1 MAFEAELPA
10 LQHTKLELREGSGQ
24 SRTPSRIR
32 SNPISPACTF
42 WGLNLSQSVPAAKHG
57 LGQLRPEQ
65 QLGGH
70 TLLGSCEPEASP
82 PDDVPKALRLPP
94 HPARPHHPDRSRPGS
109 AHGDFPGTML
119 RWLRAFVLPT
129 AACQDAEPPT
139 RYETLFRALDRNGDG
154 VVDIGELQQGLQ
166 NLGIPLGQDAEEKI
180 FTTGD
185 ANKDGK
191 LDFEE
196 FMKYLK
202 DHEKKMKL
210 AFRSLDKNN
219 DGKIEPS
226 EIVQSLQMLGLQ
238 ISEKQAKLIL
248 QSIDS
253 DGTMTVDW
261 NEWRDYFL
269 FNPVSDIE
277 EIIRFWKH
285 STGIDIGDSLTIPD
299 EFTEDEKKSGQWWRQ
314 LLAGGVAGAVSRTST
329 APLDRLKVMMQ
340 VHGSKSMNIFGGFRQ
355 MVKEGGIRSLWRGN
369 GTNVIKI
376 APETAVKFWA
386 YEQYKKLLTEEGQKL
401 GTFERFVSGSMAG
414 ATAQTFIYPM
424 EVLKTRLAVAKTGQ
438 YSGIYGCAKKILKQE
453 GFGAFYKGY
462 VPNLLGIIPY
472 AGIDLA
478 VYELLKSYWL
488 DNFAKD
494 SVNPGVVVL
503 LGCGA
508 LSSTCGQLAS
518 YPLALVRTRMQA
530 QAMVDGAPQLNMVGL
545 FQRIVSKEGVSGLYR
560 GITPNFMKVLPA
572 VGISYVVYENMKQTL
587 GVAQK

>member
-1 MAFEAELPA
+1 MPPERLPRGLPLPVEKGHAYEELY
-10 LQHTKLELREGSGQ
+10 
-24 SRTPSRIR
+24 
-32 SNPISPACTF
+32 
-42 WGLNLSQSVPAAKHG
+42 
-57 LGQLRPEQ
+57 Q
-65 QLGGH
+65 QLDLH
-70 TLLGSCEPEASP
+70 ENGSV
-82 PDDVPKALRLPP
+82 DV
-94 HPARPHHPDRSRPGS
+94 S
-109 AHGDFPGTML
+109 
-119 RWLRAFVLPT
+119 
-129 AACQDAEPPT
+129 
-139 RYETLFRALDRNGDG
+139 
-154 VVDIGELQQGLQ
+154 ELQEGLRS
-166 NLGIPLGQDAEEKI
+166 LGISVTQDKGQKI
-180 FTTGD
+180 FNTGD
-185 ANKDGK
+185 VNKDGM

-210 AFRSLDKNN
+210 AFKSLDKNN
-219 DGKIEPS
+219 DGNIDAS
-226 EIVQSLQMLGLQ
+226 EIVQSLQTLGVT
-238 ISEKQAKLIL
+238 ISEKQAELIL
-248 QSIDS
+248 QSIDA

-261 NEWRDYFL
+261 NEWREYFL
-269 FNPVSDIE
+269 FNPANDIE

-299 EFTEDEKKSGQWWRQ
+299 EFTEDEKLSGQWWRQ

-329 APLDRLKVMMQ
+329 APLDRLKIMMQ
-340 VHGSKSMNIFGGFRQ
+340 VHGSKSEKMNLVGGFRQ

-386 YEQYKKLLTEEGQKL
+386 YEQYKKLLTEEGQKV
-401 GTFERFVSGSMAG
+401 GTLERFLSGSMAG

-424 EVLKTRLAVAKTGQ
+424 EVFKTRLAVAKTGQ
-438 YSGIYGCAKKILKQE
+438 YSGIFDCAKKILKHE
-453 GFGAFYKGY
+453 GMGALYKGY
-462 VPNLLGIIPY
+462 IPNLLGIIPY

-488 DNFAKD
+488 EHFAED
-494 SVNPGVVVL
+494 TVNPGVVVL

-545 FQRIVSKEGVSGLYR
+545 FRRIISKEGARGLYR

-587 GVAQK
+587 GVAKK